1 MHKDSSEEAMKLY
14 EAILS
19 GQQKASEVPSIEHK
33 ADALSTQ
40 MNETRDE
47 DASAALETKPLSK
60 ALNSIQPR

>member
-19 GQQKASEVPSIEHK
+19 GNQKASEGPTIDPK

-47 DASAALETKPLSK
+47 DGSAAPETKPLSK
-60 ALNSIQPR
+60 ALNSI